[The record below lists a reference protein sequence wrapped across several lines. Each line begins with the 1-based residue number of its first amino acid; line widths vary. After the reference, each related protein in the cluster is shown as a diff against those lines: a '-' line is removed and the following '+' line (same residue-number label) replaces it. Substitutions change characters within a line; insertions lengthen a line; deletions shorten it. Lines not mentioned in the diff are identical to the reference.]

1 MASEEIGLNH
11 YLKEKGIQAQ
21 ETDLGELIIQ
31 LINEHPV
38 HIVVPA
44 IHKNRKQI
52 GKIFEENSTPLMKK
66 SLKGLM
72 QSPESTCAKNLK
84 ALKWGLVGLISL
96 SLMRGRSG

>member
-1 MASEEIGLNH
+1 AKDGDEANEIIYNLAKEKNIKRILKQKSMASEEIGLNH

-52 GKIFEENSTPLMKK
+52 GKIFEEKLN
-66 SLKGLM
+66 
-72 QSPESTCAKNLK
+72 
-84 ALKWGLVGLISL
+84 
-96 SLMRGRSG
+96 

>member
-1 MASEEIGLNH
+1 AKDGDEANEIIYNLAKEKNIKHILKQKSMASEEIGLNH

-52 GKIFEENSTPLMKK
+52 GKIFEEKLN
-66 SLKGLM
+66 
-72 QSPESTCAKNLK
+72 
-84 ALKWGLVGLISL
+84 
-96 SLMRGRSG
+96 